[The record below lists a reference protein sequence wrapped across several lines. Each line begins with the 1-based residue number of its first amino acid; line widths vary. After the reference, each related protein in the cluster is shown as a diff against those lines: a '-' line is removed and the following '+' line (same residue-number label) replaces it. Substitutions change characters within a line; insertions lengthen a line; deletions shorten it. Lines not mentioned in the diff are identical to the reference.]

1 MTLETILFDIAVL
14 LVSAKILGEIFERFG
29 FSSLVGE
36 VIAGI
41 IVGSSLLG
49 LVQPSETMNILANIG
64 ILFLMFIIG
73 LHAKFEE
80 ALENNVYS
88 AALIAVLGGTL
99 SFVLSFIAGI
109 GLGYSF
115 MVAITVGAA
124 LTSTGIGITLRAL
137 SEMGQFYG
145 RVSKALIATDVAD
158 DIFSIIVMSLFLG
171 FMQYGKIN
179 ILDSWEIFLI
189 VIGFFIIIVKFGG
202 LIAEKVM
209 SMTVK
214 MKDQESM
221 IAIPVV
227 LMFLIA
233 LLSQQV
239 NIAGVTGAFLAGI
252 ILAKTPYAE
261 TTIIPKA
268 KTLGY
273 GFLIPL
279 FFAYTGSNVN
289 IFAVGNTGWVLL
301 IALLIAA
308 IAGKYIGCYAGA
320 KISGFEKS
328 EAKRIAWGMI
338 PRTEYTLVIG
348 QIALVAGAIT
358 AGIQSVLVLFVLIST
373 IITPIILK
381 WAYETA

>member
-1 MTLETILFDIAVL
+1 MALETILFNIAVL
-14 LVSAKILGEIFERFG
+14 LVSAKLLGEVFERFG

-41 IVGSSLLG
+41 IVGQSLLG
-49 LVQPSETMNILANIG
+49 LVQPSETMDVIASIG
-64 ILFLMFIIG
+64 ILFLMFLIG

-80 ALENNVYS
+80 AIENNVYP
-88 AALIAVLGGTL
+88 AAVIAILGGSL
-99 SFVLSFIAGI
+99 SFALAFIVGI

-115 MVAITVGAA
+115 IVAITVGAA
-124 LTSTGIGITLRAL
+124 LTSTGIGVTIRTL
-137 SEMGQFYG
+137 SELGQFYG
-145 RVSKALIATDVAD
+145 KISKSLIAADVAD
-158 DIFSIIVMSLFLG
+158 DIFSVIVMTLFLG
-171 FMQYGKIN
+171 FVQYGKIN
-179 ILDSWEIFLI
+179 ILESWQIFLVI
-189 VIGFFIIIVKFGG
+189 IGFFIIIIKFGG
-202 LIAEKVM
+202 LIAERIM
-209 SMTVK
+209 NMTVK

-227 LMFLIA
+227 LLFLIS

-261 TTIIPKA
+261 PTIIPKA

-279 FFAYTGSNVN
+279 FFAYTGATVK
-289 IFAVGNTGWVLL
+289 IADIGLGWILL

-308 IAGKYIGCYAGA
+308 VVGKYVGCYFGA
-320 KISGFEKS
+320 KISGYDEG
-328 EAKRIAWGMI
+328 EAKKIGWGMI

-358 AGIQSVLVLFVLIST
+358 TGIHSVLVLLVIILT

-381 WAYETA
+381 WAYANN

>member
-1 MTLETILFDIAVL
+1 MTLETILFSIAVL
-14 LVSAKILGEIFERFG
+14 LVSAKFLGEIFERLG

-41 IVGSSLLG
+41 IVGQSILNI
-49 LVQPSETMNILANIG
+49 VQPSETMNVLAGIG

-80 ALENNVYS
+80 ALEENVYS
-88 AALIAVLGGTL
+88 AAIIAVLGGTL
-99 SFVLSFIAGI
+99 SFVFSFAVGI
-109 GLGYSF
+109 GLGYSM
-115 MVAITVGAA
+115 MVAVAIGVA
-124 LTSTGIGITLRAL
+124 LISTGMGITLRAL
-137 SEMGQFYG
+137 SELGQFYG
-145 RVSKALIATDVAD
+145 KISKALILSNVAD
-158 DIFSIIVMSLFLG
+158 DIFSIIAMSIFLG
-171 FMQYGKIN
+171 FIQYGQVN
-179 ILDSWEIFLI
+179 ILGSWQVFLLI
-189 VIGFFIIIVKFGG
+189 IGFFLIIIKFGG

-209 SMTVK
+209 NMTVK

-233 LLSQQV
+233 LLSQQI

-268 KTLGY
+268 RTLGY

-279 FFAYTGSNVN
+279 FFAYTGVNVN
-289 IFAVGNTGWVLL
+289 IFSIGSGWVLL
-301 IALLIAA
+301 IALLVAA
-308 IAGKYIGCYAGA
+308 IAGKYIGCYLGA
-320 KISGFEKS
+320 KISGYDES
-328 EAKRIAWGMI
+328 ESKKIGWGMI

-358 AGIQSVLVLFVLIST
+358 TGVHSVLVLLVLILT

-381 WAYETA
+381 WAYERS